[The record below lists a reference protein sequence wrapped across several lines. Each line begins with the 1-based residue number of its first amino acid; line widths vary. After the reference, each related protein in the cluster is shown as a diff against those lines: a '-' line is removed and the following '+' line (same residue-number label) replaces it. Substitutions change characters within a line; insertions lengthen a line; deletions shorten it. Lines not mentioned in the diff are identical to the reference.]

1 MLIEYLTNPNAT
13 ERQIAMKTSKNW
25 TLLRVLL
32 LVGVAYGC
40 SDFLEAP
47 PQGQLD
53 ALTLQNRDGVEA
65 TLIGAYRMLGV
76 PSGGN
81 IIGGS
86 FSNWVLGSS
95 TSDDAHKGSEP
106 GDCPECADLEIYNWN
121 TGGAHS
127 VLNGKWSQV
136 YEGVSRSNS
145 TLRLLTSVVESNP
158 AEISQGDANSIRG
171 EALFLRAHY
180 HFEAW
185 RMWGNI
191 PYYTEEDLDPREPNL
206 AVAEVVPL
214 VLADLDEAISLLP
227 QDPRQLARASSW
239 TARAYKGRVQAY
251 AASMGIAGIAW
262 GTALATLR
270 EFSPDGVTD
279 AGPYALEEN
288 FHQVWTAL
296 PQFANGPETILAYQ
310 ASVND
315 GEPNGENGNHG
326 DRLNFPHA
334 GSVFGCCGFHQPT
347 QNLVNFFRVD
357 ANGLPLAISVGDMSP
372 LTATD
377 AWNESDANFTAAVS
391 ANVAVDPRLDW
402 TVGRDG
408 VPYKDWVQHESG
420 NGIHRPNWIRDP
432 SFGGFYSPKKNVH
445 EFASG
450 SQSSVGWNAQHLNGV
465 NMHIFRYGD
474 LLLLL
479 AEAEVEAGSL
489 ENARQIVNRIRR
501 RAGVAAQGPGSSAQ
515 SLAVPIDDPSITW
528 ADYRVGEYPTFP
540 GQDYART
547 AVRYE
552 RRLELAME
560 GQRFFDLRRWGI
572 AQEVLNTYVSVEQ
585 DRRPF
590 MEAAATYSSQHS
602 WYPIPNVQIELTRGA
617 GDSESPLRQN
627 DGW

>member
-13 ERQIAMKTSKNW
+13 ERRIAMKTSKNW

-76 PSGGN
+76 IPGGDLFA
-81 IIGGS
+81 GS
-86 FSNWVLGSS
+86 SNWIMGSAA
-95 TSDDAHKGSEP
+95 SDDAHKGSEP
-106 GDCPECADLEIYNWN
+106 GDGPQGTDIEIYNWN
-121 TGGAHS
+121 TGGAHG
-127 VLNGKWSQV
+127 VFNGKWTAL
-136 YEGVSRSNS
+136 YEGVSRANS
-145 TLRLLTSVVESNP
+145 TLRLLASVLEGNP
-158 AEISQGDANSIRG
+158 TEIPEADANSIQG

-180 HFEAW
+180 HFDAW
-185 RMWGNI
+185 RTWGNI
-191 PYYTEEDLDPREPNL
+191 PYYSEADTDPRKANMP
-206 AVAEVVPL
+206 AADVIPL
-214 VLADLDEAISLLP
+214 ILADLDAAIALLP
-227 QDPRQLARASSW
+227 ATPRAVARVSSW
-239 TARAYKGRVQAY
+239 TGKAYKGRVQAY
-251 AASMGIAGIAW
+251 AASMGMAGVTW
-262 GTALATLR
+262 ETARNTLR
-270 EFSPDGVTD
+270 EFSPSGISD

-288 FHQVWTAL
+288 FHRVWTAL
-296 PQFANGPETILAYQ
+296 PQYANGPETILAYQ

-334 GSVFGCCGFHQPT
+334 GSPFGCCGFHQPT

-357 ANGLPLAISVGDMSP
+357 ATGLPLALSVGDMTP
-372 LTATD
+372 LSATD
-377 AWNESDANFTAAVS
+377 SWNASDANFTATVS

-420 NGIHRPNWIRDP
+420 NGIHRSNWIRDP
-432 SFGGFYSPKKNVH
+432 SFGGFYSPKKNIH

-450 SQSSVGWNAQHLNGV
+450 SQSAVGWNAQHLNGV
-465 NMHIFRYGD
+465 NLHLFRYAD

-479 AEAEVEAGSL
+479 AEAEVETGSL

-501 RAGVAAQGPGSSAQ
+501 RAGVVAQGPGTDAQ
-515 SLAVPIDDPSITW
+515 SLAVPINDPSITW

-560 GQRFFDLRRWGI
+560 GQRLFDLRRWGI
-572 AQEVLNTYVSVEQ
+572 AQEVLNEYVSVEQ
-585 DRRPF
+585 ERRPF

-617 GDSESPLRQN
+617 GDAESPLRQN